1 MSKQE
6 GKDLAMKNIIIGTAG
21 HIDHGK
27 TALIRALTG
36 KETDRWEEEKR
47 RGITIDLGFTYFDL
61 PSGDRAGI
69 IDVPGHEKFVNNM
82 LAGVIGMD
90 LVMLVVAA
98 DEGMMPQTREHV
110 DIMSQLGVEKS
121 IVVLNKCDLVDDE
134 WREMVKEEIKEE
146 LVGSVFEKANIIEVS
161 AVTGDGI
168 DNLVKEILHMTK
180 DEVTPK
186 DINTISRLPIDRSFS
201 ISGFG
206 TIITGT
212 LISGTIKKDDELE
225 LYPTGKKAKIRS
237 IQVHGKDVKECYA
250 GQRSAINISNLKKD
264 EIKRGYVLAPPHSM
278 ENTMM
283 LDVKLNVLESSQ
295 RILQNRCR
303 LHLFTGTSEI
313 LCRAVLLDVKEVGP
327 GESCYAQLRL
337 EEEIAVRRGDKFIV
351 RFYSPLETVGGGVIL
366 DANPSKKIPFNK
378 EQLEEIKRKEEGS
391 HTDIVEL
398 LVKKHPEMITI
409 KEIAKLTGMSMEEVD
424 DCINELK
431 GENLIL
437 TYEMKKDVYVYHI
450 SEENCLKRETLE
462 FIENFHKENPYKFG
476 VGKSLLKTKLY
487 PKIKQNVFDQIIYKF
502 ICEDEIKKYKEYL
515 SLSSFEINKD
525 KTFKN
530 IEKKL
535 VNTYEKAAYDFVRL
549 SEIDFNEEEN
559 IVRDVLNV
567 LVDEEKIVKIN
578 DEMFT
583 LKSLMDKVEIL
594 VKEKLAEDNLI
605 TISQLRDA
613 LNTSRKSAK
622 PMLEYLDN
630 MKITRKNGTESER
643 VGY

>member
-1 MSKQE
+1 
-6 GKDLAMKNIIIGTAG
+6 MKNIIIGTAG

-110 DIMSQLGVEKS
+110 DIMTQLGVDKS

-134 WREMVKEEIKEE
+134 WKELVKEEIKEE
-146 LVGSVFEKANIIEVS
+146 LVGSVFENAKMIEVS
-161 AVTGDGI
+161 AITGEGI
-168 DNLVKEILHMTK
+168 DDLVKEIVHMTQ
-180 DEVTPK
+180 DEVTAK
-186 DINTISRLPIDRSFS
+186 DINTIARLPIDRSFS

-206 TIITGT
+206 TIVTGT
-212 LISGTIKKDDELE
+212 LISGSIKKDDELE
-225 LYPTGKKAKIRS
+225 IYPTGKKAKIRS
-237 IQVHGKDVKECYA
+237 IQVHGKDVKECFA

-264 EIKRGYVLAPPHSM
+264 EIKRGYVLAPPNSL
-278 ENTMM
+278 EDTMM
-283 LDVKLNVLESSQ
+283 LDVKLNVLNSSN
-295 RILQNRCR
+295 RILLNRCR
-303 LHLFTGTSEI
+303 LHLFTGTSEV
-313 LCRAVLLDVKEVGP
+313 LCRAVLLDIEEAGP
-327 GESCYAQLRL
+327 GDSCYAQLRL
-337 EEEIAVRRGDKFIV
+337 EEKIAVRRGDKFIV

-366 DANPSKKIPFNK
+366 DANPTKKTPFNK
-378 EQLEEIKRKEEGS
+378 AQLEEVKRKEEGS

-398 LVKKHPEMITI
+398 LVKKHTEMITI
-409 KEIAKLTGMSMEEVD
+409 KEIGKLTGLSLEEVSE
-424 DCINELK
+424 CINELK
-431 GENLIL
+431 EDKLVF
-437 TYEMKKDVYVYHI
+437 TYEMKKDIYVYHS
-450 SEENCLKRETLE
+450 SEEMRLKRETLE
-462 FIENFHKENPYKFG
+462 FIENFHNENPYKFG

-502 ICEDEIKKYKEYL
+502 ICENEIKKYKEYL
-515 SLSSFEINKD
+515 SLNDFEINKD
-525 KTFKN
+525 KIFQSV
-530 IEKKL
+530 EKTL
-535 VNTYEKAAYDFVRL
+535 VNTYKKAEFDFVRL
-549 SEIDFNEEEN
+549 SEINFNADEN

-567 LVDEEKIVKIN
+567 LIDEEKIVKIN

-583 LKSLMDKVEIL
+583 LKSLMDKAEI
-594 VKEKLAEDNLI
+594 VVREKLEKDKLV
-605 TISQLRDA
+605 TISGLRDA

-622 PMLEYLDN
+622 PILEYFDN
-630 MKITRKNGTESER
+630 MKITRKNGAESER
-643 VGY
+643 VAY

>member
-1 MSKQE
+1 
-6 GKDLAMKNIIIGTAG
+6 MKNIIIGTAG

-110 DIMSQLGVEKS
+110 DIMTQLGVDKS

-146 LVGSVFEKANIIEVS
+146 LMDSVFENANIIEVS
-161 AVTGDGI
+161 AITGQGI
-168 DNLVKEILHMTK
+168 DNLIKEIVHMTK

-212 LISGTIKKDDELE
+212 LISGRIKKDDELE

-237 IQVHGKDVKECYA
+237 IQVHGKDVKECFA

-264 EIKRGYVLAPPHSM
+264 EIKRGYVLAPPHAM

-283 LDVKLNVLESSQ
+283 LDVKLNVLESSE
-295 RILQNRCR
+295 RILGNRCR
-303 LHLFTGTSEI
+303 LHLFTGTSEV

-337 EEEIAVRRGDKFIV
+337 EEEVALRRGDKFIV
-351 RFYSPLETVGGGVIL
+351 RFYSPLETVGGGVII
-366 DANPSKKIPFNK
+366 DANPTKKTPFNK

-398 LVKKHPEMITI
+398 LVKKYPDMISI
-409 KEIAKLTGMSMEEVD
+409 KEIGKLTGMSLEEVNE
-424 DCINELK
+424 CVNELK
-431 GENLIL
+431 EENLVF
-437 TYEMKKDVYVYHI
+437 TYEMKKDVYVYHS
-450 SEENCLKRETLE
+450 SEEMRLKRETLDLLKT
-462 FIENFHKENPYKFG
+462 FHKENPYKFG
-476 VGKSLLKTKLY
+476 MGKSLLKNKLY

-502 ICEDEIKKYKEYL
+502 ICENEIKKYKEYL
-515 SLSSFEINKD
+515 SLSDFEINED
-525 KTFKN
+525 KTFQD
-530 IEKKL
+530 IEKVL
-535 VNTYEKAAYDFVRL
+535 VNAYKKAEFDFVRL
-549 SEIDFNEEEN
+549 SEISFNYDEN
-559 IVRDVLNV
+559 IVRDILNV
-567 LVDEEKIVKIN
+567 LIDKEKIVKIN

-583 LKSLMDKVEIL
+583 LKTLMDKAEKIV
-594 VKEKLAEDNLI
+594 VEKLQKDNLI
-605 TISQLRDA
+605 TISELRDA

-622 PMLEYLDN
+622 PMLEYFDN
-630 MKITRKNGTESER
+630 MKVTRKNGTESER

>member
-1 MSKQE
+1 M
-6 GKDLAMKNIIIGTAG
+6 
-21 HIDHGK
+21 
-27 TALIRALTG
+27 
-36 KETDRWEEEKR
+36 
-47 RGITIDLGFTYFDL
+47 
-61 PSGDRAGI
+61 
-69 IDVPGHEKFVNNM
+69 PGHEKFVNNM

-110 DIMSQLGVEKS
+110 DIMTQLGVDKS

-146 LVGSVFEKANIIEVS
+146 LMDSVFENANIIEVS
-161 AVTGDGI
+161 AITGQGI
-168 DNLVKEILHMTK
+168 DNLIKEIVHMTK

-212 LISGTIKKDDELE
+212 LISGRIKKDDELE

-237 IQVHGKDVKECYA
+237 IQVHGKDVKECFA

-264 EIKRGYVLAPPHSM
+264 EIKRGYVLAPPHAM

-283 LDVKLNVLESSQ
+283 LDVKLNVLESSE
-295 RILQNRCR
+295 RILGNRCR
-303 LHLFTGTSEI
+303 LHLFTGTSEV

-337 EEEIAVRRGDKFIV
+337 EEEVALRRGDKFIV
-351 RFYSPLETVGGGVIL
+351 RFYSPLETVGGGVII
-366 DANPSKKIPFNK
+366 DANPTKKTPFNK

-398 LVKKHPEMITI
+398 LVKKYPDMISI
-409 KEIAKLTGMSMEEVD
+409 KEIGKLTGMSLEEVNE
-424 DCINELK
+424 CVNELK
-431 GENLIL
+431 EENLVF
-437 TYEMKKDVYVYHI
+437 TYEMKKDVYVYHS
-450 SEENCLKRETLE
+450 SEEMRLKRETLDLLKT
-462 FIENFHKENPYKFG
+462 FHKENPYKFG
-476 VGKSLLKTKLY
+476 MGKSLLKNKLY

-502 ICEDEIKKYKEYL
+502 ICENEIKKYKEYL
-515 SLSSFEINKD
+515 SLSDFEINED
-525 KTFKN
+525 KTFQD
-530 IEKKL
+530 IEKVL
-535 VNTYEKAAYDFVRL
+535 VNAYQKAEFDFVRL
-549 SEIDFNEEEN
+549 SEISFNYDEN
-559 IVRDVLNV
+559 IVRDILNV
-567 LVDEEKIVKIN
+567 LIDKEKIVKIN

-583 LKSLMDKVEIL
+583 LKTLMDKAEKIV
-594 VKEKLAEDNLI
+594 VEKLQKDNLI
-605 TISQLRDA
+605 TISELRDA
-613 LNTSRKSAK
+613 LKTSRKSAK
-622 PMLEYLDN
+622 PMLEYFDN
-630 MKITRKNGTESER
+630 MKVTRKNGTESER

>member
-1 MSKQE
+1 
-6 GKDLAMKNIIIGTAG
+6 MKNIIIGTAG

-110 DIMSQLGVEKS
+110 DIMTQLGVDKS

-146 LVGSVFEKANIIEVS
+146 LMDSVFENANIIEVS
-161 AVTGDGI
+161 AITGQGI
-168 DNLVKEILHMTK
+168 DNLIKEIVHMTK

-212 LISGTIKKDDELE
+212 LISGSIKKDDELE

-237 IQVHGKDVKECYA
+237 IQVHGKDVKECFA

-264 EIKRGYVLAPPHSM
+264 EIKRGYVLAPPHAM

-283 LDVKLNVLESSQ
+283 LDVKLNVLESSE
-295 RILQNRCR
+295 RILGNRCR
-303 LHLFTGTSEI
+303 LHLFTGTSEV
-313 LCRAVLLDVKEVGP
+313 LCRVVLLDVKEVGP

-337 EEEIAVRRGDKFIV
+337 EEEVALRRGDKFIV
-351 RFYSPLETVGGGVIL
+351 RFYSPLETVGGGVII
-366 DANPSKKIPFNK
+366 DANPTKKTPFNK

-398 LVKKHPEMITI
+398 LVKKYPDMISI
-409 KEIAKLTGMSMEEVD
+409 KEIGKLTGMSLEEVNE
-424 DCINELK
+424 CVNELK
-431 GENLIL
+431 EENLVF
-437 TYEMKKDVYVYHI
+437 TYEMKKDVYVYHS
-450 SEENCLKRETLE
+450 SEEMRLKRETLDLLKT
-462 FIENFHKENPYKFG
+462 FHKENPYKFG
-476 VGKSLLKTKLY
+476 MGKSLLKNKLY

-502 ICEDEIKKYKEYL
+502 ICENEIKKYKEYL
-515 SLSSFEINKD
+515 SLSDFEINED
-525 KTFKN
+525 KTFQD
-530 IEKKL
+530 IEKVL
-535 VNTYEKAAYDFVRL
+535 VNAYKKAEFDFVRL
-549 SEIDFNEEEN
+549 SEISFNYDEN
-559 IVRDVLNV
+559 IVRDILNV
-567 LVDEEKIVKIN
+567 LIDKEKIVKIN

-583 LKSLMDKVEIL
+583 LKTLMDKAEKIV
-594 VKEKLAEDNLI
+594 VEKLQKDNLI
-605 TISQLRDA
+605 TISELRDA

-622 PMLEYLDN
+622 PMLEYFDN
-630 MKITRKNGTESER
+630 MKVTRKNGTESER

>member
-1 MSKQE
+1 
-6 GKDLAMKNIIIGTAG
+6 MKNIIIGTAG

-110 DIMSQLGVEKS
+110 DIMTQLGVDKS

-146 LVGSVFEKANIIEVS
+146 LMDSVFENANIIEVS
-161 AVTGDGI
+161 AITGQGI
-168 DNLVKEILHMTK
+168 DNLIKEIVHMTK

-212 LISGTIKKDDELE
+212 LISGRIKKDDELE

-237 IQVHGKDVKECYA
+237 IQVHGKDVKECFA

-264 EIKRGYVLAPPHSM
+264 EIKRGYVLAPPHAM

-283 LDVKLNVLESSQ
+283 LDVKLNVLESSE
-295 RILQNRCR
+295 RILGNRCR
-303 LHLFTGTSEI
+303 LHLFTGTSEV

-337 EEEIAVRRGDKFIV
+337 EEEVALRRGDKFIV
-351 RFYSPLETVGGGVIL
+351 RFYSPLETVGGGVII
-366 DANPSKKIPFNK
+366 DANPTKKTPFNK

-398 LVKKHPEMITI
+398 LVKKYPDMISI
-409 KEIAKLTGMSMEEVD
+409 KEIGKLTGMSLEEVNE
-424 DCINELK
+424 CVNELK
-431 GENLIL
+431 EENLVF
-437 TYEMKKDVYVYHI
+437 TYEMKKDVYVYHS
-450 SEENCLKRETLE
+450 SEEMRLKRETLDLLKT
-462 FIENFHKENPYKFG
+462 FHKENPYKFG
-476 VGKSLLKTKLY
+476 MGKSLLKNKLY

-502 ICEDEIKKYKEYL
+502 ICENEIKKYKEYL
-515 SLSSFEINKD
+515 SLSDFVINED
-525 KTFKN
+525 KTFQD
-530 IEKKL
+530 IEKVL
-535 VNTYEKAAYDFVRL
+535 VNAYQKAEFDFVRL
-549 SEIDFNEEEN
+549 SEISFNYDEN
-559 IVRDVLNV
+559 IVRDILNV
-567 LVDEEKIVKIN
+567 LIDKEKIVKIN

-583 LKSLMDKVEIL
+583 LKTLMDKAEKIV
-594 VKEKLAEDNLI
+594 VEKLQKDNLI
-605 TISQLRDA
+605 TISELRDA
-613 LNTSRKSAK
+613 LKTSRKSAK
-622 PMLEYLDN
+622 PMLEYFDN
-630 MKITRKNGTESER
+630 MKVTRKNGTESER

>member
-1 MSKQE
+1 
-6 GKDLAMKNIIIGTAG
+6 MKNIIIGTAG

-110 DIMSQLGVEKS
+110 DIMSQLGVDKS

-134 WREMVKEEIKEE
+134 WKELVKEEIKEE

-161 AVTGDGI
+161 AMTGQGI
-168 DNLVKEILHMTK
+168 DNLIKEIVYMTK
-180 DEVTPK
+180 DEVFEK

-201 ISGFG
+201 LSGFG
-206 TIITGT
+206 TIVTGT
-212 LISGTIKKDDELE
+212 LISGSIKKDDELE
-225 LYPTGKKAKIRS
+225 VYPTGKKVKIRS
-237 IQVHGKDVKECYA
+237 IQVHGKDVKECFA

-264 EIKRGYVLAPPHSM
+264 EIKRGYVLAPPNSL
-278 ENTMM
+278 EDTMM
-283 LDVKLNVLESSQ
+283 LDVKLNVLNSSN
-295 RILQNRCR
+295 RILSNRCR
-303 LHLFTGTSEI
+303 LHLFTGTSEV
-313 LCRAVLLDVKEVGP
+313 LCRAVLLDVQEAAP
-327 GESCYAQLRL
+327 GDSCYAQLRL
-337 EEEIAVRRGDKFIV
+337 EEKIAVRRGDKFIV

-366 DANPSKKIPFNK
+366 DANPTKKTPFNK
-378 EQLEEIKRKEEGS
+378 VQLEEVKRKEEGS

-409 KEIAKLTGMSMEEVD
+409 KEIGKLTGLSIEEVNE
-424 DCINELK
+424 CINELK
-431 GENLIL
+431 EENLIL
-437 TYEMKKDVYVYHI
+437 TYEMKKDVYVYHS
-450 SEENCLKRETLE
+450 SEEMRLKRETIE
-462 FIENFHKENPYKFG
+462 FIKNFHNENLYKFG

-502 ICEDEIKKYKEYL
+502 ICENEIKKYKEYL
-515 SLSSFEINKD
+515 SLNDFEINKD
-525 KTFKN
+525 KTFKYV
-530 IEKKL
+530 EKTL
-535 VNTYEKAAYDFVRL
+535 VNTYKKAEFDFVRL
-549 SEIDFNEEEN
+549 SEINFNTDEN

-567 LVDEEKIVKIN
+567 LIDEEKIVKVN

-583 LKSLMDKVEIL
+583 LKSLMDKAEVI
-594 VKEKLAEDNLI
+594 VREKLEMDKLI

-622 PMLEYLDN
+622 PMLEYFDN
-630 MKITRKNGTESER
+630 MKITRKNGSESER
-643 VGY
+643 VAY

>member
-1 MSKQE
+1 
-6 GKDLAMKNIIIGTAG
+6 MKNIIIGTAG

-27 TALIRALTG
+27 TALIKALTG
-36 KETDRWEEEKR
+36 KDTDRWEEEKR

-82 LAGVIGMD
+82 LAGVMGMD

-110 DIMSQLGVEKS
+110 DIMSQLGVQKS

-161 AVTGDGI
+161 AITGEGI
-168 DNLVKEILHMTK
+168 DNLIEEIVHMTK
-180 DEVTPK
+180 EEVTPK

-201 ISGFG
+201 LSGFG

-237 IQVHGKDVKECYA
+237 IQVHGKDVKQCYA

-264 EIKRGYVLAPPHSM
+264 EIKRGYVLAPPHAM

-283 LDVKLNVLESSQ
+283 LDVKLNVLESSE

-303 LHLFTGTSEI
+303 LHLFTGSSQV
-313 LCRAVLLDVKEVGP
+313 LCRAVLLNEKEIGP

-337 EEEIAVRRGDKFIV
+337 EEEVAVRRGDKFIV

-366 DANPSKKIPFNK
+366 DANPSKKTPFNK
-378 EQLEEIKRKEEGS
+378 EQLEEVKRREEGS
-391 HTDIVEL
+391 YTDVVEL
-398 LVKKHPEMITI
+398 LVKKHPEMITV
-409 KEIAKLTGMSMEEVD
+409 KEIAKFTGMSIEEVS

-431 GENLIL
+431 EENLIL
-437 TYEMKKDVYVYHI
+437 TYEMKKDIYVYH
-450 SEENCLKRETLE
+450 SNEENRLKRETLE

-476 VGKSLLKTKLY
+476 VGKALLKTKLY
-487 PKIKQNVFDQIIYKF
+487 PQIKQNVFDQIIYKF
-502 ICEDEIKKYKEYL
+502 ICENEIKKYKEYL
-515 SLSSFEINKD
+515 SLSSFKINKD
-525 KTFKN
+525 KIFKSV
-530 IEKKL
+530 EKKL
-535 VNTYEKAAYDFVRL
+535 INTYEKAAYDFVRI
-549 SEIDFNEEEN
+549 SEIKFDEEEN
-559 IVRDVLNV
+559 IVRDIINV
-567 LVDEEKIVKIN
+567 LVEEEVIVKIN

-583 LKSLMDKVEIL
+583 LKSLMDKVEVI
-594 VKEKLAEDNLI
+594 VKQKLKEDNLI
-605 TISQLRDA
+605 TISQLRDV

-622 PMLEYLDN
+622 PMLEYFDN

>member
-1 MSKQE
+1 
-6 GKDLAMKNIIIGTAG
+6 MKNIIIGTAG

-110 DIMSQLGVEKS
+110 DIMSQLGVDKS

-134 WREMVKEEIKEE
+134 WKELVKEEIKEE
-146 LVGSVFEKANIIEVS
+146 LIGSVFEKANIIEVS
-161 AVTGDGI
+161 AMTGQGI
-168 DNLVKEILHMTK
+168 DNLIKEIVYMTK
-180 DEVTPK
+180 DEVFEK

-201 ISGFG
+201 LSGFG
-206 TIITGT
+206 TIVTGT
-212 LISGTIKKDDELE
+212 LISGSIKKDDELE
-225 LYPTGKKAKIRS
+225 VYPTGKKVKIRS
-237 IQVHGKDVKECYA
+237 IQVHGKDVKECFA

-264 EIKRGYVLAPPHSM
+264 EIKRGYVLAPPNSL
-278 ENTMM
+278 EDTMM
-283 LDVKLNVLESSQ
+283 LDVKLNVLNSSN
-295 RILQNRCR
+295 RILSNRCR
-303 LHLFTGTSEI
+303 LHLFTGTSEV
-313 LCRAVLLDVKEVGP
+313 LCRAVLLDVQEAAP
-327 GESCYAQLRL
+327 GDSCYAQLRL
-337 EEEIAVRRGDKFIV
+337 EEKIAVRRGDKFIV

-366 DANPSKKIPFNK
+366 DANATKKTPFNK
-378 EQLEEIKRKEEGS
+378 VQLEEIKRKEEGS

-409 KEIAKLTGMSMEEVD
+409 KEIGKLTGLSIEEVNE
-424 DCINELK
+424 CINELK
-431 GENLIL
+431 EENLIL
-437 TYEMKKDVYVYHI
+437 TYEMKNDVYVYHS
-450 SEENCLKRETLE
+450 SEEMRLKRETIE
-462 FIENFHKENPYKFG
+462 FIKNFHNENLYKFG

-502 ICEDEIKKYKEYL
+502 ICENKIKKYKEYL
-515 SLSSFEINKD
+515 SLNDFEINKD
-525 KTFKN
+525 KTFKYV
-530 IEKKL
+530 EKTL
-535 VNTYEKAAYDFVRL
+535 VNTYKKAEFDFVRL
-549 SEIDFNEEEN
+549 SEINFNTDEN

-567 LVDEEKIVKIN
+567 LIDEEKIVKIN

-583 LKSLMDKVEIL
+583 LKSLMDKAEVI
-594 VKEKLAEDNLI
+594 VREKLEMDKLI

-622 PMLEYLDN
+622 PMLEYFDN
-630 MKITRKNGTESER
+630 MKITRKNGSESER
-643 VGY
+643 VAY

>member
-1 MSKQE
+1 
-6 GKDLAMKNIIIGTAG
+6 MKNIIIGTAG

-134 WREMVKEEIKEE
+134 WKELVKEEIKEE
-146 LVGSVFEKANIIEVS
+146 LIGSVFEKANMIEVS
-161 AVTGDGI
+161 AMTGEGI
-168 DNLVKEILHMTK
+168 DNLIKEIVHMTQ
-180 DEVTPK
+180 DEVTEK
-186 DINTISRLPIDRSFS
+186 DVNTIARLPIDRSFS

-206 TIITGT
+206 TIVTGT
-212 LISGTIKKDDELE
+212 LISGSIKKDDELE
-225 LYPTGKKAKIRS
+225 IYPTGKKAKIRS
-237 IQVHGKDVKECYA
+237 IQVHGKDVKECFA

-264 EIKRGYVLAPPHSM
+264 EIKRGCVLAPPNSL
-278 ENTMM
+278 EDTMM
-283 LDVKLNVLESSQ
+283 LDVKLNVLNSSE
-295 RILQNRCR
+295 RILSNRCR
-303 LHLFTGTSEI
+303 LHLFTGTSEV
-313 LCRAVLLDVKEVGP
+313 LCRAVLLDTEEAAP
-327 GESCYAQLRL
+327 GDSCYAQLRL
-337 EEEIAVRRGDKFIV
+337 EEKIAVRRGDKFIV

-366 DANPSKKIPFNK
+366 DANPTKKTPFNRV
-378 EQLEEIKRKEEGS
+378 QLEEIKRKEEGS
-391 HTDIVEL
+391 HSDIVEL

-409 KEIAKLTGMSMEEVD
+409 KEIGKLTGLSIEEVNE
-424 DCINELK
+424 CINELK
-431 GENLIL
+431 EENLVL
-437 TYEMKKDVYVYHI
+437 AYEMKKDVYVYHS
-450 SEENCLKRETLE
+450 SEEMRLKRETIE
-462 FIENFHKENPYKFG
+462 FIKNFHHENPYKFG

-502 ICEDEIKKYKEYL
+502 ILENEIKKYKEYL
-515 SLSSFEINKD
+515 SLNDFEINKD
-525 KTFKN
+525 KIFQSV
-530 IEKKL
+530 EKTL
-535 VNTYEKAAYDFVRL
+535 VNTYKKAEFDFVRL
-549 SEIDFNEEEN
+549 SEINFNSDEN

-567 LVDEEKIVKIN
+567 LMDEEKIVKIN

-583 LKSLMDKVEIL
+583 LKSLMNKAEI
-594 VKEKLAEDNLI
+594 VVREKLEKNNLI
-605 TISQLRDA
+605 TISELRDA

-622 PMLEYLDN
+622 PILEYFDN
-630 MKITRKNGTESER
+630 MKITRKNGAESER
-643 VGY
+643 VAY